1 MYSLHILVV
10 FVIVVCSSCMYKFNV
25 VIVYTILVL
34 VLVLV
39 LNTSGMKELDV
50 LFVCTSCVY

>member
-34 VLVLV
+34 VLVL
-39 LNTSGMKELDV
+39 NISGMKELDV
-50 LFVCTSCVY
+50 LFLCTSCVY